1 MEYVDELDSVPE
13 SDHVEQIMDGFI
25 DTVSGTEGFTKAQY
39 YLEAVLFTNGI
50 ITRRDVGGT
59 EGILS
64 KIGDGVKAGLEY
76 IKKLFR
82 SIWDFFFKKEK
93 KELETKAG
101 KALDDAGKAV
111 EAAEKTKVTPANAD
125 SALKKADTAINKLP
139 DSPEKTKLKEKV
151 AEAQESKDDN
161 HKAKVADFMPSE
173 IFEAHRLNQTILGAF
188 DSKFKGSIKKL
199 EEMRDKQKAGGGRGD
214 LSDEIQIVL
223 NGLGGLPE
231 VAGKITDF
239 ASANAYIT
247 KAKRCKEAMLN
258 NLSTIE
264 NEETRY
270 KTMIAEVESGKG
282 KEELGKSTA
291 ALKDALV
298 VITGIINQVKDVIK
312 WMMDIA
318 KMIDNA
324 CVIVI

>member
-13 SDHVEQIMDGFI
+13 PDHVEEVMNGFI
-25 DTVSGTEGFTKAQY
+25 DTVTGTEGFTKAQH
-39 YLEAVLFTNGI
+39 YLEAVLFSNGI
-50 ITRRDVGGT
+50 ITHRDIGGT

-64 KIGDGVKAGLEY
+64 KIGDGAKAALEY
-76 IKKLFR
+76 IKKMFR
-82 SIWDFFFKKEK
+82 AIWDFFFKKEK
-93 KELETKAG
+93 KELEQKVD

-111 EAAEKTKVTPANAD
+111 DTAEKTKVAPANAD
-125 SALKKADTAINKLP
+125 AALKKIDAALNKLKEG
-139 DSPEKTKLKEKV
+139 PEKTKLKEKV
-151 AEAQESKDDN
+151 TEAQESKDNN

-173 IFEAHRLNQTILGAF
+173 IFEAHRLNETILGAF
-188 DSKFKGSIKKL
+188 DGKFKASIKKL

-239 ASANAYIT
+239 NSANAYIT

-258 NLSTIE
+258 NLTTIE